1 MRYHFHTCDVFT
13 DSVFGGNPLAV
24 FADGRGLDARQMQL
38 VAREFNLSETVFVLP
53 PDDAAH
59 TRRLRIF
66 TPARELP
73 FAGHPTVGTAHVL
86 AAIGEVALGA
96 ATTRIIFE
104 EGVGPVPVT
113 IRAEGGAPVFAQL
126 TAAQPP
132 EVGPPP
138 PADDT
143 IAAALGLEPGD
154 LGAGGMTPSAVSCGT
169 PFLFVPVREPAVL
182 GRIAV
187 DTGRWRAAFAD
198 YVSSA
203 LFVFALGGE
212 RPGSDISARMF
223 SPLWGIPEDPA
234 TGAAATAL
242 GGYLAMRDERADA
255 EFSWIVEQGFAM
267 GRPSIIEVEADR
279 RGGQVAEIRVG
290 GASVM
295 VSEGDFDIP
304 DARALGQP

>member
-255 EFSWIVEQGFAM
+255 AFSWIVEQGFAM

>member
-1 MRYHFHTCDVFT
+1 MKYHFHTCDVFT

-24 FADGRGLDARQMQL
+24 FPDGRGLDDGQMQRI
-38 VAREFNLSETVFVLP
+38 AREFNLSETVFVLP
-53 PDDAAH
+53 PEDAAH

-66 TPARELP
+66 TPVGEVP

-86 AAIGEVALGA
+86 AAIGEVALSGEE
-96 ATTRIIFE
+96 TRIVFE

-138 PADDT
+138 PADDV
-143 IAAALGLEPGD
+143 IAAALGLEAAD
-154 LGAGGMTPSAVSCGT
+154 LGAGDMAVQVVSCGM
-169 PFLFVPVREPAVL
+169 PFLFVPLQEVAAL
-182 GRIAV
+182 GRIVV
-187 DTGRWRAAFAD
+187 DTGRWHAAFAD
-198 YVSSA
+198 YVSS
-203 LFVFALGGE
+203 LRFVFAMGGE

-223 SPLWGIPEDPA
+223 APLWGIPEDPA

-242 GGYLAMRDERADA
+242 GGYLALRDPRGDA
-255 EFSWIVEQGFAM
+255 RLAWTVEQGFAM
-267 GRPSIIEVEADR
+267 GRPSIIEVEADKR
-279 RGGQVAEIRVG
+279 DGQVVEIRVG

-295 VSEGDFDIP
+295 VSEGDFDVP
-304 DARALGQP
+304 

>member
-1 MRYHFHTCDVFT
+1 MKYHFHTCDVFT

-24 FADGRGLDARQMQL
+24 FPDGQGLDDGQMQRI
-38 VAREFNLSETVFVLP
+38 AREFNLSETVFVLP
-53 PDDAAH
+53 PDDAAN

-86 AAIGEVALGA
+86 AAIGEIALGGDE
-96 ATTRIIFE
+96 TRIVFE

-113 IRAEGGAPVFAQL
+113 ILAEGGAPVFAQL

-132 EVGPPP
+132 EIGPPP
-138 PADDT
+138 PADDV
-143 IAAALGLEPGD
+143 IAAALGLEAAD
-154 LGAGGMTPSAVSCGT
+154 LGAGDMAAQAVSCGT
-169 PFLFVPVREPAVL
+169 PFLFVPVRDPAAVE
-182 GRIAV
+182 RIAL

-198 YVSSA
+198 YWTSA
-203 LFVFALGGE
+203 LFVFAMGGE
-212 RPGSDISARMF
+212 RPGSDVSARMF

-242 GGYLAMRDERADA
+242 GGYLALRDPRGDA
-255 EFSWIVEQGFAM
+255 RLAWTVEQGFAM
-267 GRPSIIEVEADR
+267 GRPSIIEVEADK

-295 VSEGDFDIP
+295 VSEGDFDVP
-304 DARALGQP
+304 

>member
-1 MRYHFHTCDVFT
+1 MKYHFHTCDVFT

-24 FADGRGLDARQMQL
+24 FPDGPGLDDGQMQRI
-38 VAREFNLSETVFVLP
+38 AREFNLSETVFVLP
-53 PDDAAH
+53 PEDAAH

-66 TPARELP
+66 TPVGEAP

-86 AAIGEVALGA
+86 AAIGEVALSGEE
-96 ATTRIIFE
+96 TRIVFE

-138 PADDT
+138 PADDV
-143 IAAALGLEPGD
+143 IAAALGLEAAD
-154 LGAGGMTPSAVSCGT
+154 LGAGDMAVQVVSCGM
-169 PFLFVPVREPAVL
+169 PFLFVPLQEVAAL
-182 GRIAV
+182 GRIVV
-187 DTGRWRAAFAD
+187 DNGRWHAAFAD
-198 YVSSA
+198 YVSSL
-203 LFVFALGGE
+203 LFVFAMGGE

-223 SPLWGIPEDPA
+223 APLWGIPEDPA

-242 GGYLAMRDERADA
+242 GGYLALRDPRGDDRLA
-255 EFSWIVEQGFAM
+255 WTVEQGFAM
-267 GRPSIIEVEADR
+267 GRPSIIEVEADKR
-279 RGGQVAEIRVG
+279 DGQVVEIRVG

-295 VSEGDFDIP
+295 VSEGDFDVP
-304 DARALGQP
+304 

>member
-1 MRYHFHTCDVFT
+1 MKYHFHTCDVFT

-24 FADGRGLDARQMQL
+24 FPDGRGLDDGQMQRI
-38 VAREFNLSETVFVLP
+38 AREFNLSDTVFVLP
-53 PDDAAH
+53 PEDAAH

-66 TPARELP
+66 TPVGEVP

-86 AAIGEVALGA
+86 AAIGEVALSGEE
-96 ATTRIIFE
+96 TRIVFE

-138 PADDT
+138 PADDV
-143 IAAALGLEPGD
+143 IAAALGLEAAD
-154 LGAGGMTPSAVSCGT
+154 LGAGDMAVQVVSCGM
-169 PFLFVPVREPAVL
+169 PFLFVPLQEVAAL
-182 GRIAV
+182 GRIVV
-187 DTGRWRAAFAD
+187 DTGRWHAAFAD
-198 YVSSA
+198 YVSSL
-203 LFVFALGGE
+203 LFVFAMGGE

-223 SPLWGIPEDPA
+223 APLWGIPEDPA

-242 GGYLAMRDERADA
+242 GGYLALRDPRGDA
-255 EFSWIVEQGFAM
+255 RLAWTVEQGFAM
-267 GRPSIIEVEADR
+267 GRPSIIEVEADKR
-279 RGGQVAEIRVG
+279 DGQVVEIRVG

-295 VSEGDFDIP
+295 VSEGDFDVP
-304 DARALGQP
+304 

>member
-1 MRYHFHTCDVFT
+1 MTCDVFT

-24 FADGRGLDARQMQL
+24 FPDGRGLDDGQMQRI
-38 VAREFNLSETVFVLP
+38 AREFNLSETVFVLP
-53 PDDAAH
+53 SEDAAH

-66 TPARELP
+66 TPVGEVP

-86 AAIGEVALGA
+86 AAIGEVALSGEE
-96 ATTRIIFE
+96 TRIVFE

-138 PADDT
+138 PADDV
-143 IAAALGLEPGD
+143 IAAALGLEAAD
-154 LGAGGMTPSAVSCGT
+154 LGAGDMAVQVMSCGM
-169 PFLFVPVREPAVL
+169 PFLFVPLQEVAAL
-182 GRIAV
+182 GRIVV
-187 DTGRWRAAFAD
+187 DTGRWHAAFAD
-198 YVSSA
+198 YVSSL
-203 LFVFALGGE
+203 LFVFAMGGE

-223 SPLWGIPEDPA
+223 APLWGIPEDPA

-242 GGYLAMRDERADA
+242 GGYLALRDPRGDA
-255 EFSWIVEQGFAM
+255 RLAWTVEQGFAM
-267 GRPSIIEVEADR
+267 GRPSIIEVEADKR
-279 RGGQVAEIRVG
+279 DGQVVEIRVG

-295 VSEGDFDIP
+295 VSEGDFDVP
-304 DARALGQP
+304 

>member
-1 MRYHFHTCDVFT
+1 MKYHFHTCDVFT

-24 FADGRGLDARQMQL
+24 FPDGRGLDDGQMQRI
-38 VAREFNLSETVFVLP
+38 AREFNLSETVFVLP
-53 PDDAAH
+53 PGDAAH

-66 TPARELP
+66 TPVGEVP

-86 AAIGEVALGA
+86 AAIGEVALSGEE
-96 ATTRIIFE
+96 TRIVFE

-138 PADDT
+138 PADDV
-143 IAAALGLEPGD
+143 IAAALGLEAAD
-154 LGAGGMTPSAVSCGT
+154 LGAGDMAVQVVSCGM
-169 PFLFVPVREPAVL
+169 PFLFVPLQEVAAL
-182 GRIAV
+182 GRIVV
-187 DTGRWRAAFAD
+187 DTGRWHAAFAD
-198 YVSSA
+198 YVSSL
-203 LFVFALGGE
+203 LFVFAMGGE

-223 SPLWGIPEDPA
+223 APLWGIPEDPA

-242 GGYLAMRDERADA
+242 GGYLALRDPRGDA
-255 EFSWIVEQGFAM
+255 RLAWTVEQGFAM
-267 GRPSIIEVEADR
+267 GRPSIIEVEADKR
-279 RGGQVAEIRVG
+279 DGQVVEIRVG

-295 VSEGDFDIP
+295 VSEGDFDVP
-304 DARALGQP
+304 

>member
-1 MRYHFHTCDVFT
+1 MKYHFHTCDVFT

-24 FADGRGLDARQMQL
+24 FPDGRGLDDGQMQRI
-38 VAREFNLSETVFVLP
+38 AREFNLSETVFVLP
-53 PDDAAH
+53 PEDAAH

-66 TPARELP
+66 TPVGEVP

-86 AAIGEVALGA
+86 AAIGEVALSGEE
-96 ATTRIIFE
+96 TRIVFE

-138 PADDT
+138 PADDV
-143 IAAALGLEPGD
+143 IAAALGLEAAD
-154 LGAGGMTPSAVSCGT
+154 LGAGDMAVQVVSCGM
-169 PFLFVPVREPAVL
+169 PFLFVPLQEVAAL
-182 GRIAV
+182 GRIVV
-187 DTGRWRAAFAD
+187 DTGRWHAAFAD
-198 YVSSA
+198 YVSSL
-203 LFVFALGGE
+203 LFVFAMGGE

-223 SPLWGIPEDPA
+223 APLWGIPEDPA

-242 GGYLAMRDERADA
+242 GGYLALRDPRGDA
-255 EFSWIVEQGFAM
+255 RLAWTVEQGFAM
-267 GRPSIIEVEADR
+267 GRPSIIEVEADKR
-279 RGGQVAEIRVG
+279 DGQVVEIRVG

-295 VSEGDFDIP
+295 VSEGDFDVP
-304 DARALGQP
+304 

>member
-1 MRYHFHTCDVFT
+1 MKYHFHTCDVFT

-24 FADGRGLDARQMQL
+24 FPDGRGLDDGQMQRI
-38 VAREFNLSETVFVLP
+38 AREFNLSETVFVLP
-53 PDDAAH
+53 PEDPAH

-66 TPARELP
+66 TPVGEVP

-86 AAIGEVALGA
+86 AAIGEVALSGEE
-96 ATTRIIFE
+96 TRIVFE

-138 PADDT
+138 PADDV
-143 IAAALGLEPGD
+143 IAAALGLEAAD
-154 LGAGGMTPSAVSCGT
+154 LGAGDMAVQVVSCGM
-169 PFLFVPVREPAVL
+169 PFLFVPLQEVAAL
-182 GRIAV
+182 GRIVV
-187 DTGRWRAAFAD
+187 DTGRWHAAFAD
-198 YVSSA
+198 YVSSL
-203 LFVFALGGE
+203 LFVFAMGGE

-223 SPLWGIPEDPA
+223 APLWGIPEDPA

-242 GGYLAMRDERADA
+242 GGYLALRDPRGDA
-255 EFSWIVEQGFAM
+255 RLAWTVEQGFAM
-267 GRPSIIEVEADR
+267 GRPSIIEVEADKR
-279 RGGQVAEIRVG
+279 DGQVVEIRVG

-295 VSEGDFDIP
+295 VSEGDFDVP
-304 DARALGQP
+304 